1 MHYSFLLFRKMSIGK
16 FNGSRKIFKLFVV
29 IVLFE
34 AASNADLGPKK
45 EERHLLPGTI
55 ARPGDVTIR
64 RWSNGRDAAID
75 VTVTSP
81 LAASNV
87 ESAAAEA
94 GASLDKAVTR
104 KLRDTEEACRQ
115 EGLVF
120 IPFAVETLGGL
131 HASAVAQVKQ
141 IAAALARSKG
151 LEESEATSQLFG
163 KVSLTLMRCNAIMLS
178 ARQQDSDFVPPDI
191 DGII

>member
-1 MHYSFLLFRKMSIGK
+1 MGDHSLACSKTNDRIARHNTLRD
-16 FNGSRKIFKLFVV
+16 
-29 IVLFE
+29 VLFE
-34 AASNADLGPKK
+34 AASTADLGPKK

-104 KLRDTEEACRQ
+104 KLRDTEE
-115 EGLVF
+115 
-120 IPFAVETLGGL
+120 P
-131 HASAVAQVKQ
+131 VARRVSSSYPSPWK
-141 IAAALARSKG
+141 LWVDSTPAR
-151 LEESEATSQLFG
+151 
-163 KVSLTLMRCNAIMLS
+163 
-178 ARQQDSDFVPPDI
+178 
-191 DGII
+191 

>member
-1 MHYSFLLFRKMSIGK
+1 MGDHSLACSKTNDRIARHNTLRD
-16 FNGSRKIFKLFVV
+16 
-29 IVLFE
+29 VLFE
-34 AASNADLGPKK
+34 AASSADLGPKK

-94 GASLDKAVTR
+94 GASLDKAVQR

-131 HASAVAQVKQ
+131 HAGAVTQVKQ